1 MTFAIKE
8 IQNKYVSGNAFTDFK
23 LSDVQVKF
31 DDSIIEDKNAIQERD
46 RADVQAGL
54 MSEVEYRMKHYGKTE
69 EEAKADIVKFFLY
82 KELDKYIGALQA
94 GTITPKEFVV
104 RCYGEENAEIENYIL
119 AALEESKNNNPLDF
133 FEETNSDTS
142 KDDKT
147 IEDEEQ
153 Q

>member
-8 IQNKYVSGNAFTDFK
+8 IQNKYVVGNAFTDFK
-23 LSDVQVKF
+23 LSDVKVKF

-82 KELDKYIGALQA
+82 KELDKYIGALQS

-133 FEETNSDTS
+133 FDETNSDTS
-142 KDDKT
+142 KDDET